1 MCERPRGNCLEEGH
15 IIAFADVAVD
25 FCNDRDICKVCFLQ
39 ILKHQV
45 LCLARAIKEE
55 LEEEQR
61 TEVTEKHGVITG
73 IRYATPKEIE
83 REKENAKRAR
93 SKGQIH

>member
-15 IIAFADVAVD
+15 IIAFTDVAVD
-25 FCNDRDICKVCFLQ
+25 FCNDRDICKQCFMQMLT
-39 ILKHQV
+39 HQV
-45 LCLARAIKEE
+45 RCLAAAIREE
-55 LEEEQR
+55 LEEQR

-73 IRYATPKEIE
+73 IRYATPGEIE